1 MNGLCSPSCV
11 MAAESSYPAA
21 VDVTPSIYNRMIE
34 RVPDEWKERF
44 QDPLK
49 WDDSMR
55 EQVAA
60 VLLPAAVSEAI
71 ARSRVRGDRGA
82 ILYDQKD
89 LETII
94 YYISQG
100 NTDTVLWMATPETQA
115 EVNGLVESYN
125 PESEAVVV
133 MVGAGTV
140 QVMWVRED
148 GKIETSGAKST
159 NSLPIR
165 LPEAVTMATEEEDGV
180 YAYCFNHQQLGE
192 LGRIRL
198 IPSATS
204 RLEFETQ
211 VTPGETEAQTQEK
224 ETVFAPIAQTIV
236 QRLKQA
242 LAEGE

>member
-1 MNGLCSPSCV
+1 
-11 MAAESSYPAA
+11 MAAASSHPAA

-60 VLLPAAVSEAI
+60 VLLPAAVEEAI
-71 ARSRVRGDRGA
+71 AQSRQRGDRGA

-140 QVMWVRED
+140 QVMWVREN
-148 GKIETSGAKST
+148 GQIETSGAKST

-165 LPEAVTMATEEEDGV
+165 LPEAVTMATEEEEGV
-180 YAYCFNHQQLGE
+180 YAYCFTHQQLGE

-198 IPSATS
+198 IPSTTS
-204 RLEFETQ
+204 RLEFETM

-224 ETVFAPIAQTIV
+224 ETVFAPIAETIV

-242 LAEGE
+242 LAE